1 MMKQINNNNN
11 IKIYKIFMMN
21 KITVWKIILLKYR
34 KIQIINNSNNNN
46 NNNNMMVISMIK

>member
-1 MMKQINNNNN
+1 
-11 IKIYKIFMMN
+11 MMN

-46 NNNNMMVISMIK
+46 NNNNNNMMVISMIK

>member
-1 MMKQINNNNN
+1 
-11 IKIYKIFMMN
+11 MMN